1 METDPAY
8 NPETESLVHPPES
21 YQKCSTFSHNH
32 NNGVKIYHFKDF
44 DKMPFI
50 GGFKHKDTGTT
61 YHHAK
66 VQTASKKWSPSTMT
80 LPDGSTVDVEQNSR
94 ETQTVF
100 LKTRVTQTF
109 RDSSTQMTSPGT
121 CYVST
126 ANDKFIKAKPYITAE
141 EFHKKRLDAVV
152 LLQSHYRRVQAEK
165 LVAGIRKDKQTR
177 LEYERN
183 QFSQRELAKEARLRH
198 ELERRLHPK
207 SAADF
212 EMLFTALEK
221 WRVEEE
227 NKIKSILTGAEKKV
241 AMAELL
247 ERETELIATI
257 NRHRMKATADN
268 KQAKNIKVLEKT
280 AAPRRWKAYDGR
292 ITEMKTQFTPR
303 AQELLELYK
312 TLALSVNDNVEENS
326 SSDKSKE
333 SDVKNDQSVLN
344 RSERYDALSTLILVV
359 SEQKCKLTE
368 EIIQL
373 AKREQDLLNRGT
385 HENNL
390 DGLRQR
396 IGTLLFQY
404 CREPAFNPEAAR
416 VLKVPVE
423 QLNNGTVKYQL
434 CTNSQKYLPTS
445 SFELGATSVNSN
457 KWTSNASN
465 KLDNE
470 ARKRYDNAP
479 FRRMLKKIRE
489 EEAQEGESLP
499 YLITVADIL
508 WLVMD
513 NWAGSSLLSSDSDLN
528 ELELVRWDRSRPWSP
543 WNCVLLTYTECEAH
557 LRLER
562 LEDTYGRQLRDR
574 VRRRHAAARQHFA
587 SLTRGLT
594 EALREKT
601 NGSWSMSVGPSH
613 IVGTKLQ

>member
-1 METDPAY
+1 MANYDPDSQISF
-8 NPETESLVHPPES
+8 NPPEL
-21 YQKCSTFSHNH
+21 YLKNSTFSHTQGS
-32 NNGVKIYHFKDF
+32 GVKVYHFKDHN
-44 DKMPFI
+44 KMAYL
-50 GGFKHKDTGTT
+50 GGYKHKETGTT

-66 VQTASKKWSPSTMT
+66 MQTAPKKWSPSTMT
-80 LPDGSTVDVEQNSR
+80 LPDGSTVEVEQNCR

-100 LKTRVTQTF
+100 VKNRVTQTF
-109 RDSSTQMTSPGT
+109 RDSSTQMTTSGT
-121 CYVST
+121 CYISSKD
-126 ANDKFIKAKPYITAE
+126 DKFLVAKPYVTAE
-141 EFHKKRLDAVV
+141 QFHKRRLDAIII
-152 LLQSHYRRVQAEK
+152 LQSHYRRVQAKK
-165 LVAGIRKDKQTR
+165 LVDSIRKDKQVR
-177 LEYERN
+177 LDYELD
-183 QFSQRELAKEARLRH
+183 QIEKRELAKEARLQH

-207 SAADF
+207 TNADF

-227 NKIKSILTGAEKKV
+227 NQIKSTLTGAEKKV

-257 NRHRMKATADN
+257 NRHRDKSISDN
-268 KQAKNIKVLEKT
+268 KQNKNIKILEKA

-292 ITEMKTQFTPR
+292 TTEMKTQHTPR

-312 TLALSVNDNVEENS
+312 TLALSVNDVNDEGNSTS
-326 SSDKSKE
+326 SSSTDPEKKS
-333 SDVKNDQSVLN
+333 QSVLN
-344 RSERYDALSTLILVV
+344 RSERYDALATLILTV
-359 SEQKCKLTE
+359 SEQKCKLTD

-396 IGTLLFQY
+396 ICTLLFQY
-404 CREPAFNPEAAR
+404 CREPTFNPEAVR
-416 VLKVPVE
+416 ILKVPVE
-423 QLNNGTVKYQL
+423 QLNNGSVKYQL
-434 CTNSQKYLPTS
+434 CTNSQKYLKTS
-445 SFELGATSVNSN
+445 AFELGATNVMN

-465 KLDNE
+465 RLDNE
-470 ARKRYDNAP
+470 ARNRYNNAP
-479 FRRMLKKIRE
+479 FRRMLKVIRE
-489 EEAQEGESLP
+489 DEAQEGESLP

-513 NWAGSSLLSSDSDLN
+513 NWAGSSLLSNDSDLN
-528 ELELVRWDRSRPWSP
+528 ELELVRWDRSKPWSP

-601 NGSWSMSVGPSH
+601 SGSWSMSVGPST
-613 IVGTKLQ
+613 IVGQKLQ